1 MIFTI
6 VLSLH
11 VIVCVLLTIVV
22 LMQSS
27 RGSALS
33 AAFGGSGGQLF
44 GGREAATFLGKA
56 TTWLAIGF
64 FVTSLALAFLSAG
77 RGGGGESSALKRAAR
92 EQWGTV
98 APEDRKSV
106 SDVMGNVPQ
115 PDGGQGQQSGAEQA
129 PAGQGG
135 NQP

>member
-1 MIFTI
+1 MFTVALI
-6 VLSLH
+6 LH
-11 VIVCVLLTIVV
+11 VLVCVLLTIVV
-22 LMQSS
+22 LLQSS
-27 RGSALS
+27 RGAALS
-33 AAFGGSGGQLF
+33 AAFGGSGGQIF

-77 RGGGGESSALKRAAR
+77 RGQGGESSVLKKAAR

-98 APEDRKSV
+98 VPEEQKAV

-115 PDGGQGQQSGAEQA
+115 PAE
-129 PAGQGG
+129 GEEQGG
-135 NQP
+135 AAEPAQQGGE

>member
-1 MIFTI
+1 MFTL
-6 VLSLH
+6 VLTLH
-11 VIVCVLLTIVV
+11 LVVCVLLTIVV

-27 RGSALS
+27 RGAALS
-33 AAFGGSGGQLF
+33 AAFGGSVGQLF

-64 FVTSLALAFLSAG
+64 FVTSLALAFLSAS
-77 RGGGGESSALKRAAR
+77 RGGDAESSALRRAAR

-98 APEDRKSV
+98 VPEEQKAV

-115 PDGGQGQQSGAEQA
+115 PVEGQSQDGST
-129 PAGQGG
+129 
-135 NQP
+135 QPEPSE

>member
-1 MIFTI
+1 MLFTI

-27 RGSALS
+27 RGAALS

-77 RGGGGESSALKRAAR
+77 RGGGGESSALRRAAR
-92 EQWGTV
+92 DQWGTV
-98 APEDRKSV
+98 APEEQKAV
-106 SDVMGNVPQ
+106 SDVMGNVPE
-115 PDGGQGQQSGAEQA
+115 PPAEQGQQSGGGQ
-129 PAGQGG
+129 PGGGQGG
-135 NQP
+135 TQP